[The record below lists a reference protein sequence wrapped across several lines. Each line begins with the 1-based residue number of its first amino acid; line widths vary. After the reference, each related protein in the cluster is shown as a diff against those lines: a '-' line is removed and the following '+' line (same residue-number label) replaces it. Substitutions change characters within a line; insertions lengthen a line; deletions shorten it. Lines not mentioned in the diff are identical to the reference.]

1 MFLVFIILR
10 PIRLRV
16 GVMASYDIC
25 PNLQVLSLLQYFL
38 QFHGFVGGDEVHTL
52 TYQHFMSLGSF
63 TVQAFTFMPKS
74 CDSLIHSGCFLNT
87 LKW

>member
-1 MFLVFIILR
+1 MKGIQADNNAIIPKCMFLVFIILR

-25 PNLQVLSLLQYFL
+25 PNLQVLSLLQYLL

-52 TYQHFMSLGSF
+52 TYQPLHVLRVVHGPGIYFH
-63 TVQAFTFMPKS
+63 A
-74 CDSLIHSGCFLNT
+74 
-87 LKW
+87 